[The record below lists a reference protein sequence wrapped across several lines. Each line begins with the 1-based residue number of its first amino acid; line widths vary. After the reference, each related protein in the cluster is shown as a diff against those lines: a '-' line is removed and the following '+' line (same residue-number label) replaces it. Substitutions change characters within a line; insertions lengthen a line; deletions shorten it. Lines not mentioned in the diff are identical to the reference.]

1 MLTHKK
7 IVYNQ
12 NKMESTEDQG
22 KADYNN
28 NTRVSECSSTFQKFV
43 PN

>member
-28 NTRVSECSSTFQKFV
+28 TRVSECSSTFQKFV